1 MNRSNSKL
9 VKILLL
15 DGGHFDKVTLTVS
28 NPWRRVSM
36 TQTGHN
42 KNIVTLQ
49 KGKRTV
55 QQ

>member
-1 MNRSNSKL
+1 MNRYNSKL

-36 TQTGHN
+36 AQIGHN
-42 KNIVTLQ
+42 NKNCNPS
-49 KGKRTV
+49 KM
-55 QQ
+55 